1 MKLNQTHTF
10 ANPTET
16 FHFVQWTLLILN
28 KRCVRGI
35 FFCEIIICRAN
46 QLQTESVIIYLQQ
59 EALFG
64 QDGKILPFAGSVTI

>member
-1 MKLNQTHTF
+1 MDVVNFEQGMRSG
-10 ANPTET
+10 N
-16 FHFVQWTLLILN
+16 
-28 KRCVRGI
+28 

-64 QDGKILPFAGSVTI
+64 QDGKILPFAGSVTIQIVVTATRFDGNVD